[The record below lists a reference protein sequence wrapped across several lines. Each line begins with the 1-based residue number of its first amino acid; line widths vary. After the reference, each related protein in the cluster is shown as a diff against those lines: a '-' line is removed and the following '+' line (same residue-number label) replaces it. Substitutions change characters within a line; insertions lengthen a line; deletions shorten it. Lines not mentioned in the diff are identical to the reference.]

1 MRSLNP
7 NFCVLAALAA
17 SLCLPRSAAA
27 EEALRVGNLV
37 PTSFAFLPL
46 QIGIDKGIF
55 KRHGVDVTK
64 IDFPRGA
71 ASGHQAMAAGSV
83 DVVIGGG
90 AEFGF
95 IVKGAPEIAVAV
107 ITERPNSVTLTV
119 RNDDSVKTIADL
131 KGRPVGISTTGGLSY
146 WLVRELAR
154 RQGWG
159 PDGIKAVAVGA
170 MSAQVAGLKTKLID
184 GGVIDLATAFK
195 LEEMGEA
202 RILVKFGDIID
213 AYVNQAAYASTDIL
227 KRSPQAVRGFLAG
240 WFDTLAWVRAN
251 KAETVAIGVSA
262 LHISPAVAAKSYD
275 GIQSGYS
282 PDGRFHAAALQTLAR
297 SLVETKMLPTEP
309 DMSKLYTEQYLPKA
323 AH

>member
-1 MRSLNP
+1 LHGL
-7 NFCVLAALAA
+7 VIIAAMV
-17 SLCLPRSAAA
+17 CLHRSAAA
-27 EEALRVGNLV
+27 DEALRVGNLV

-64 IDFPRGA
+64 VDFPRGA

-119 RNDDSVKTIADL
+119 RPDGSVKTIADL
-131 KGRPVGISTTGGLSY
+131 KDRPVGISTTGGLSY

-159 PDGIKAVAVGA
+159 PDGIKAIAVGA
-170 MSAQVAGLKTKLID
+170 MSAQVASLKTKLID
-184 GGVIDLATAFK
+184 GGVIDIATALQ
-195 LEEMGEA
+195 LEEKGEA
-202 RILVKFGDIID
+202 RILVQFGDIID

-251 KAETVAIGVSA
+251 KAETIDIGVRA
-262 LHISPAVAAKSYD
+262 LRISPAVAAKSFD
-275 GIQSGYS
+275 AIQPGYS
-282 PDGRFHAAALQTLAR
+282 PEGRFHAAALQTLAR

-309 DMSKLYTEQYLPKA
+309 DMSKLYTEEYLPKVA
-323 AH
+323 R